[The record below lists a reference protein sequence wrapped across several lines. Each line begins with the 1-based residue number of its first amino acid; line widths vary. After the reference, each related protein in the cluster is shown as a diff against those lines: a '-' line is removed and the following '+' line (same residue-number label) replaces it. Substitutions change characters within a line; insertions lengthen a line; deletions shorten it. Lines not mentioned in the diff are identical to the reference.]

1 MVGLGHA
8 DSDLDRHFM
17 KHTERCRPAS
27 VWEPHSPKPALIAAM
42 GDQAQQTVAADSDAH
57 AAIAVALV
65 EAFEPVVQ
73 VSED

>member
-1 MVGLGHA
+1 M
-8 DSDLDRHFM
+8 
-17 KHTERCRPAS
+17 
-27 VWEPHSPKPALIAAM
+27 AAM